1 MAMAGYDPR
10 AALDLWELMACV
22 EEDARKQ
29 GQSTSIENR
38 FALLRT
44 HPASEDRQEALKKD
58 LDGAMR
64 LWREH
69 SPKIREK
76 MLKEREREA
85 AQRAERAKLQSDPES
100 PETTGV
106 EGAIA

>member
-22 EEDARKQ
+22 EEDARNT
-29 GQSTSIENR
+29 GQSTNVENR

-44 HPASEDRQEALKKD
+44 HPTSEDRQDALQKD

-64 LWREH
+64 LWKEH
-69 SPKIREK
+69 SPKV
-76 MLKEREREA
+76 
-85 AQRAERAKLQSDPES
+85 RAKLRRDRDLAMEARAAEPGGSEV
-100 PETTGV
+100 T
-106 EGAIA
+106 AA